1 MEKNL
6 EKLFVLVPAAIT
18 DFAGATVSAAAPKK
32 IFFEEA
38 KNTIWVNGV
47 AYGID
52 PVTAQAI
59 AANTTAIGKLQTLI
73 GAAEK
78 AEGVDNILVRLAAVE
93 QATSKPIKIAE
104 GEKVLALDA
113 DNNLSSALSI
123 AIEKQ
128 GEGEAAKEYIVLKG
142 IDGAEV
148 AKADAS
154 AFVKDGMID
163 TVAWKE
169 GEPNVLVITWNT
181 DAGKTA
187 TEVDMSKFIDTYT
200 VAADSENYLGIAGY
214 EVSAKVSDLAEDAT
228 GLAKAADV
236 WAADESMRGDI
247 QQNMDNISLM
257 GTLLAGYND
266 PAMTEEAM
274 ERYFEKN
281 EEGDWIPNGKAAL
294 ADVYNAQAAQHSH
307 ANKAVLD
314 GITAEKV
321 AAWDEAADEA
331 HEHENKA
338 LLDTYTQTEANL
350 ADAVAKKHEHENA
363 DELDLIAAGDVA
375 KWNAAAEA
383 SHEHDNKEL
392 LDTYTQ
398 TEADLA
404 DAVAKKHEHEDAEV
418 ESEDNDYIV
427 VKVSEVAGTVSAVNV
442 AFDPW
447 ETYEAAPEA

>member
-1 MEKNL
+1 MDLQKI
-6 EKLFVLVPAAIT
+6 FVVVPAGT
-18 DFAGATVSAAAPKK
+18 SGFDGKTVSAANEKK
-32 IFFEEA
+32 IYFEQDA
-38 KNTIWVNGV
+38 QILWQGGV
-47 AYGID
+47 AYGISD
-52 PVTAQAI
+52 ALKTQISNNSDAI
-59 AANTTAIGKLQTLI
+59 SKLIALI

-78 AEGVDNILVRLAAVE
+78 EATAATLIKRIEDLELA
-93 QATSKPIKIAE
+93 TGKIGIAD
-104 GEKVLALDA
+104 GEKVLAMA
-113 DNNLSSALSI
+113 EGKLSSTLSI

-142 IDGAEV
+142 IEGAEV

-200 VAADSENYLGIAGY
+200 VAADSENYLGISEY
-214 EVSAKVSDLAEDAT
+214 EVSAKVSDLAENAT

-274 ERYFEKN
+274 ERYFEKDD
-281 EEGDWIPNGKAAL
+281 EGEWIPNGKAAL

-314 GITAEKV
+314 GIDADKV
-321 AAWDEAADEA
+321 AAWDDAAGKA
-331 HEHENKA
+331 HEHDNKA
-338 LLDTYTQTEANL
+338 LLDTYTQTEADL
-350 ADAVAKKHEHENA
+350 ADAVSKKHEHANA
-363 DELDLIAAGDVA
+363 AELDKVADGDVA

-383 SHEHDNKEL
+383 SHEHANKDL

-404 DAVAKKHEHEDAEV
+404 DAVAKKHEHADAEV
-418 ESEDNDYIV
+418 ESEDNEYIA
-427 VKVSEVAGTVSAVNV
+427 VKVTEVAGTVTAVNV
-442 AFDPW
+442 TFDPW
-447 ETYEAAPEA
+447 ETYEAPVQDER